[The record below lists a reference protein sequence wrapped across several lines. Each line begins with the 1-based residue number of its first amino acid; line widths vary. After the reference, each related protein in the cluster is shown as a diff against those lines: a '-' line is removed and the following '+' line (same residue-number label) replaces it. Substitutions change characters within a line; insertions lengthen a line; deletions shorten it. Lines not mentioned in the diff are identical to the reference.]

1 MNSAIDFENRLV
13 GYRLAEQLYNSS
25 ITIVYRAIRVED
37 EHPVVVKFLKRDY
50 PNFQELL
57 QFRNQYTIT
66 KNLDLPGVI
75 KTYALEYC
83 GNSYALIVE
92 DFGGIS
98 LKEYTK
104 THSLQLDEFL
114 AIALQLSESLNGLY
128 HNCIIHKDIK
138 PANILIHPETKQVK
152 LIDFSIASLLPKE
165 SQEISNP
172 NVLEGTLAYISPE
185 QTGRM
190 NRGIDYRTDFYSL
203 GVTFY
208 ELLTGK
214 LPFTSNEVMELVH
227 CHLAKT
233 AEPFGSREWA
243 AGSSDIPE
251 VVEDI
256 VMKLMAK
263 NAEERYQS
271 ALGLKYDLEQCLSQ
285 WQETGTV
292 EPFELGQRDI
302 GDRFTIPEKLYG
314 REAEVQTLL
323 DAFER
328 VAQGATEMM
337 LVAGFSGIGKTVV
350 VNEVHK
356 PIVKQRGY
364 FIKGKFDQFNRN
376 IPFSAFVQ
384 AFRDLM
390 GQLLGESDTE
400 LANWKAKILEAVGG
414 NGQLFIEV
422 IPELEQII
430 GHQPPVTEL
439 SGSAAQNRFNL
450 LFQKFI
456 TVFTT
461 PTHPLVM
468 FLDDLQWADAAS
480 LGIIKILMGSRK
492 TGHLL
497 LVGAYRDNE
506 VSPTH
511 PLIISLAELE
521 KNQAIITTITLKAL
535 TPHQLNQLVAETLS
549 CSEALAQPLSE
560 LVSQKTQGNPFF
572 TTQFLTRLHKEQL
585 LTFNP
590 NLGSWQCDL
599 IPVVDAALTDNVVEF
614 MAARLQQ
621 LPEAT
626 QKVLKLAACIGN
638 KFDLET
644 LAVVCEEAQ
653 EEVATALWAALQE
666 GLVLPVTESYKF
678 FQGERVDDQPNN
690 NNNNKVSVGYRFLH
704 DRIQQAAYSLIPD
717 QQKETTHYHIG
728 QLLLQKIS
736 PEAREDRIFELI
748 NQFNYGKTLI
758 TEQQK
763 RDELAQLNLIACRKA
778 RATIAYQAGRE
789 YAKTGLFLL
798 GENAWQQQ
806 YEMSLEFHNL
816 AAELA
821 SLCGDFEAM
830 EQFVEAVIN
839 NTQSLLEQVNVHRIR
854 IIANVSRNQFTEA
867 IAIAQQF
874 LGQLAVTI
882 PDTPTPSDIQQ
893 GMVEVDQLMKNRAIA
908 DLANLPAMT
917 DVEKIAIIEIA
928 SSITPVAYMLGSPL
942 FPFLIALAVK
952 LSIQY
957 GNTSDSAFAF
967 ACYGI
972 ITCNVKQDVDTGV
985 EFGQLALDFAERLD
999 DKTVEPHA
1007 STPVGLFVWHRK
1019 AHLKEVL
1026 PILQEGYTN
1035 ALEVGNLEFAGYNAY
1050 GFCLNSFL
1058 SGQPLASLEP
1068 KNRSYCKSLVQL
1080 NQLASANYCR
1090 IYWQSILNL
1099 LGATEQPSTLSGE
1112 AMQET
1117 ELLPL
1122 MTSAH
1127 DLFGISLFY
1136 LYKLMLCYLFE
1147 EVESAQNQA
1156 VEVRSYL
1163 TGLVGTVGEA
1173 VFYVYDSLTA
1183 LSLPTEETSELLQQV
1198 EQNQRQLQQQWV
1210 QYAPMNYQHKFDL
1223 VEAEKCRVLGEKVE
1237 AIELYDKA
1245 IAGAKKHEY
1254 IQEEALANELAAKFY
1269 LDWGKQRVA
1278 AGYMQEAY
1286 YCYGRWGAKAKTDH
1300 LESNYPHLLTQIFN
1314 QEQSVS
1320 SWEETVVESHSSK
1333 ESSSSTISL
1342 ALDFAAVLK
1351 ASQSLSKEI
1360 ELNKLLATLLKL
1372 VIENAGAN
1380 KCVLMLNESGQ
1391 LQVEAVMELGKPPNI
1406 RESVPIEASQNVAL
1420 HLVNTVKRTLQS
1432 AVIMDATVHSPL
1444 SNDSYIQ
1451 QHQPKSLLC
1460 TPILYQGKLLGL
1472 VYLENNLVAE
1482 AFTADRVEIV
1492 NLLCTQAAIS
1502 IENAQLYQQLEAYSH
1517 TLEEKV
1523 EARTSELR
1531 AAQQQM
1537 ISQEK
1542 LASLGALTAGVAHE
1556 LRNPLNFVNNYAEGS
1571 TELSV
1576 DLLEAIE
1583 EQAEVINSEDL
1594 EYLKEIVVDLK
1605 DNAAAI
1611 KQHGQRAASIIFN
1624 MMQHAR
1630 SDDSGSQKVNLNKL
1644 LEEARQLAYH
1654 SKRSVDNNFNITF
1667 STQYDDSIGEVEVF
1681 SSSLNRAFINLIDN
1695 ACYAAWSKYQEQGKT
1710 FVPTLS
1716 ITTKKL
1722 TEQIEI
1728 RIRDNGAGIPAQVAE
1743 KIFEPFFTTKPTG
1756 EGTGLGLSLTH
1767 EIIVG
1772 QHLGTLQLET
1782 EPDAFSEFI
1791 ITLPVRELGSLGAR
1805 KLGS

>member
-1 MNSAIDFENRLV
+1 
-13 GYRLAEQLYNSS
+13 
-25 ITIVYRAIRVED
+25 
-37 EHPVVVKFLKRDY
+37 
-50 PNFQELL
+50 
-57 QFRNQYTIT
+57 
-66 KNLDLPGVI
+66 
-75 KTYALEYC
+75 
-83 GNSYALIVE
+83 
-92 DFGGIS
+92 
-98 LKEYTK
+98 
-104 THSLQLDEFL
+104 
-114 AIALQLSESLNGLY
+114 
-128 HNCIIHKDIK
+128 
-138 PANILIHPETKQVK
+138 
-152 LIDFSIASLLPKE
+152 
-165 SQEISNP
+165 
-172 NVLEGTLAYISPE
+172 
-185 QTGRM
+185 
-190 NRGIDYRTDFYSL
+190 
-203 GVTFY
+203 
-208 ELLTGK
+208 
-214 LPFTSNEVMELVH
+214 
-227 CHLAKT
+227 
-233 AEPFGSREWA
+233 
-243 AGSSDIPE
+243 
-251 VVEDI
+251 
-256 VMKLMAK
+256 
-263 NAEERYQS
+263 
-271 ALGLKYDLEQCLSQ
+271 
-285 WQETGTV
+285 
-292 EPFELGQRDI
+292 
-302 GDRFTIPEKLYG
+302 
-314 REAEVQTLL
+314 
-323 DAFER
+323 
-328 VAQGATEMM
+328 
-337 LVAGFSGIGKTVV
+337 
-350 VNEVHK
+350 
-356 PIVKQRGY
+356 
-364 FIKGKFDQFNRN
+364 
-376 IPFSAFVQ
+376 
-384 AFRDLM
+384 
-390 GQLLGESDTE
+390 
-400 LANWKAKILEAVGG
+400 
-414 NGQLFIEV
+414 
-422 IPELEQII
+422 
-430 GHQPPVTEL
+430 
-439 SGSAAQNRFNL
+439 
-450 LFQKFI
+450 
-456 TVFTT
+456 
-461 PTHPLVM
+461 
-468 FLDDLQWADAAS
+468 
-480 LGIIKILMGSRK
+480 
-492 TGHLL
+492 
-497 LVGAYRDNE
+497 
-506 VSPTH
+506 
-511 PLIISLAELE
+511 
-521 KNQAIITTITLKAL
+521 
-535 TPHQLNQLVAETLS
+535 
-549 CSEALAQPLSE
+549 
-560 LVSQKTQGNPFF
+560 
-572 TTQFLTRLHKEQL
+572 
-585 LTFNP
+585 
-590 NLGSWQCDL
+590 
-599 IPVVDAALTDNVVEF
+599 
-614 MAARLQQ
+614 
-621 LPEAT
+621 
-626 QKVLKLAACIGN
+626 
-638 KFDLET
+638 
-644 LAVVCEEAQ
+644 
-653 EEVATALWAALQE
+653 
-666 GLVLPVTESYKF
+666 
-678 FQGERVDDQPNN
+678 
-690 NNNNKVSVGYRFLH
+690 NNKVSVGYRFLH

-728 QLLLQKIS
+728 QLLLQK
-736 PEAREDRIFELI
+736 
-748 NQFNYGKTLI
+748 
-758 TEQQK
+758 
-763 RDELAQLNLIACRKA
+763 
-778 RATIAYQAGRE
+778 
-789 YAKTGLFLL
+789 
-798 GENAWQQQ
+798 
-806 YEMSLEFHNL
+806 
-816 AAELA
+816 
-821 SLCGDFEAM
+821 
-830 EQFVEAVIN
+830 
-839 NTQSLLEQVNVHRIR
+839 
-854 IIANVSRNQFTEA
+854 
-867 IAIAQQF
+867 
-874 LGQLAVTI
+874 
-882 PDTPTPSDIQQ
+882 
-893 GMVEVDQLMKNRAIA
+893 
-908 DLANLPAMT
+908 
-917 DVEKIAIIEIA
+917 
-928 SSITPVAYMLGSPL
+928 
-942 FPFLIALAVK
+942 
-952 LSIQY
+952 
-957 GNTSDSAFAF
+957 
-967 ACYGI
+967 
-972 ITCNVKQDVDTGV
+972 
-985 EFGQLALDFAERLD
+985 
-999 DKTVEPHA
+999 VEPHA

-1147 EVESAQNQA
+1147 QVESAQNQA

-1320 SWEETVVESHSSK
+1320 SWEETVVESHTSK

-1695 ACYAAWSKYQEQGKT
+1695 ACYAAWSKYQEQGKL

-1791 ITLPVRELGSLGAR
+1791 ITLPDRELGSLGAR